1 MSYFDKVIGYEDIKI
16 ELIRICDMLKH
27 PEKYTSLGVCLPR
40 GILLYGDQGMGKTF
54 MAECFMAESGCK
66 VFTVEASALEDN
78 FLESLCDTFVK
89 AKEEEMGIIY
99 LDGIDKHVNEEK
111 DPRSALAAL
120 EFFEVC
126 KDTGVLILATANSI
140 QQIPDSMLCTG
151 RFDKV
156 LELECPLENDAENI
170 VKHFLGEK
178 KIAEDVDGKEIADI
192 MAGYSCADME
202 AVVNEAAIYAGFD
215 NREEISRED
224 LIRSCLRKIF
234 NSPECLAEESMEDV
248 RRCAVHEA
256 GHAVICEVLA
266 PGSVNLASI
275 ISYTGEMGGVVN
287 VRPGGRYS
295 RTKEEMEE
303 EIVRKLGGKAA
314 TELVL
319 GKTDV
324 ECGNDLSRAFS
335 LVNNLVD
342 DCCACGFDTFTGK
355 VNSQDLLARKER
367 CIAHEIAKY
376 YNQAKQIL
384 TQNRRFLDKLTA
396 ALMEKKILTQREIG
410 ALKQLSYE

>member
-1 MSYFDKVIGYEDIKI
+1 MSCFDKVIGYEDIKI

-78 FLESLCDTFVK
+78 FLESLCDTLVK

-140 QQIPDSMLCTG
+140 QQIPDSILCTG

-156 LELECPLENDAENI
+156 LELEYPLENDAENL
-170 VKHFLGEK
+170 VKHFLSQK

-192 MAGYSCADME
+192 MAGHSCADLE
-202 AVVNEAAIYAGFD
+202 AVVNEAGIYAGFD
-215 NREEISRED
+215 NRDVISRED
-224 LIRSCLRKIF
+224 LIRSCLRKLF
-234 NSPECLAEESMEDV
+234 HSPECLAEESREDV
-248 RRCAVHEA
+248 RRRAIHEA

-266 PGSVNLASI
+266 PGSVILASI
-275 ISYTGEMGGVVN
+275 RSYTGEMGGIVN
-287 VRPGGRYS
+287 IRPSGRYN
-295 RTKEEMEE
+295 RTKEEMEQ
-303 EIVRKLGGKAA
+303 EIIRKLGGKAA

-319 GKTDV
+319 GKADV
-324 ECGNDLSRAFS
+324 ESSHDLSRAFS
-335 LVNNLVD
+335 LVSTLVD

-355 VNSQDLLARKER
+355 VNSQKLLARKETR
-367 CIAHEIAKY
+367 IAQEIAKY
-376 YNQAKQIL
+376 YNRAKRIL
-384 TQNRRFLDKLTA
+384 TQNRVFLHKLSA
-396 ALMEKKILTQREIG
+396 ALMEKKILTQREIK
-410 ALKQLSYE
+410 ALKIS